1 MFWYFAKYQYFR
13 TKRAE
18 IHYKV
23 NALNAVR
30 NSVGKNLDNIINLN
44 AAGVEDGTLTLLLEL
59 KTLYAKR
66 AELSTIYTPQSE
78 PIKKEINRLI
88 NEA

>member
-1 MFWYFAKYQYFR
+1 MFGILQNINTLG

-18 IHYKV
+18 IITKV

-44 AAGVEDGTLTLLLEL
+44 AAGVEDGTFNASVAEL
-59 KTLYAKR
+59 KNTLRKR
-66 AELSTIYTPQSE
+66 AELSPFTHRNQNL
-78 PIKKEINRLI
+78 KKLI
-88 NEA
+88 D

>member
-1 MFWYFAKYQYFR
+1 MKRRCFWYFAKYQYFR

-18 IHYKV
+18 IITKV

-44 AAGVEDGTLTLLLEL
+44 AAGVEDGTFNASVAEL
-59 KTLYAKR
+59 KTLYAKEQNFLPFTHR
-66 AELSTIYTPQSE
+66 NQNLS
-78 PIKKEINRLI
+78 KKLI
-88 NEA
+88 D